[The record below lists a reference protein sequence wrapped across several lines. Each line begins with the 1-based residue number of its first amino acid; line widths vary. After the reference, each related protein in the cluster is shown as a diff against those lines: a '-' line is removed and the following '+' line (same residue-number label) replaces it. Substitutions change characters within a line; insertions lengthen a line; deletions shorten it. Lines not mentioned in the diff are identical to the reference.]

1 MTGVGKHGETPATAP
16 GDGAATVECAD
27 VRVRHHG
34 AGSDAVAGVS
44 LTLDS
49 GEWLNLAGPNGCG
62 KSTLLHALAQVIAPT
77 AGSIRMAGLE
87 LRPGPALGFAA
98 MRRRRDIARTVALM
112 PQLPVIPEGMSVREY
127 VHLGR
132 HPHLGA
138 FAAHDYTVTDDCLA
152 DLQLTGYA
160 QRPVTGLSG
169 GERQRVTL
177 ARALA
182 QQPRILL
189 LDEPTS
195 ALDIGHAQEVLELVD
210 EVRSRK
216 GLTVIAAMH
225 DLSLAAQFG
234 DRMALMN
241 AGRIVAQGAP
251 EAILTAERLAEV
263 YGARVDVLH
272 RADGPVIIPV
282 RRRDGRE
289 GR

>member
-1 MTGVGKHGETPATAP
+1 MT
-16 GDGAATVECAD
+16 GAATVECRD
-27 VRVRHHG
+27 VHVRHHG
-34 AGSDAVAGVS
+34 ADMDAVAGVS
-44 LTLDS
+44 LSLDS
-49 GEWLNLAGPNGCG
+49 GAWLNLAGPNGCG
-62 KSTLLHALAQVIAPT
+62 KSTLLHALAQVLTPT
-77 AGSIRMAGLE
+77 AGSIDIAGHR
-87 LRPGPALGFAA
+87 LRPGAGIGLGA
-98 MRRRRDIARTVALM
+98 MRRRRDVARAVALM

-152 DLQLTGYA
+152 DLQLTDYA
-160 QRPVTGLSG
+160 GRPVTGLSG

-182 QQPRILL
+182 QQPRVLL

-210 EVRSRK
+210 EVRSAK

-234 DRMALMN
+234 DHMALMN
-241 AGRIVAQGAP
+241 AGRIVAEGSP
-251 EAILTAERLAEV
+251 DVILTAERLAEV

-272 RADGPVIIPV
+272 RGDGPVIVPV
-282 RRRDGRE
+282 RRRNGR
-289 GR
+289 